1 MLKRYITYLL
11 FIFFFPSCSVE
22 LIAVHDYFPFICFEK
37 SCRNKQRMVSKNKR
51 EKFFKKLKKRKKQ
64 KDSKNKDEKS
74 KPKFVKIDPATFEE
88 IIDSLNAHQHYLP
101 CCCNNIKVC

>member
-1 MLKRYITYLL
+1 
-11 FIFFFPSCSVE
+11 
-22 LIAVHDYFPFICFEK
+22 
-37 SCRNKQRMVSKNKR
+37 MVSKNKR